1 MKQEAQTL
9 LIHIGGI
16 LVIALAVWV
25 STLIKGTDDA
35 AVGLRVMLI
44 GGAAGLY
51 GKLGFKPAGPVL
63 NAIIEKLAA
72 REPERVARLTNQ
84 PPPPT
89 TYERMRGEMQIAPAP
104 LAPDGTRISLV
115 PDADQEPKP

>member
-1 MKQEAQTL
+1 VKQETQTL

-25 STLIKGTDDA
+25 SLQIKGTDEA

-44 GGAAGLY
+44 GGAFGLY
-51 GKLGFKPAGPVL
+51 GKLGFKPASPVL
-63 NAIIEKLAA
+63 NAIIEKLAQ

-84 PPPPT
+84 PPP
-89 TYERMRGEMQIAPAP
+89 QAASSSAPV
-104 LAPDGTRISLV
+104 APDGTRISLV
-115 PDADQEPKP
+115 PDPDQEPKP